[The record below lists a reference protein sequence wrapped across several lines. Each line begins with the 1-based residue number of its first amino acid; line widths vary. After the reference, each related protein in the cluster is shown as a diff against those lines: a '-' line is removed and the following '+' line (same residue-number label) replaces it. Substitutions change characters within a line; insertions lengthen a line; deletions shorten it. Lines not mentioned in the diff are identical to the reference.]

1 MKPYGIISDSHHHQ
15 WSAFSTVNA
24 DGVNSRLQVLLDETK
39 RCAAEVRLAGG
50 NTLVHAGDLFH
61 VRGNLAPSVLNPTI
75 DCYRDIIKG
84 GVDVIL
90 LAGNHDLEGKDAAR
104 VSSAITSLEG
114 VGCKIINKTN
124 YDAAS
129 YVDLVMIPWQQN
141 IADLKAAIEFCDP
154 ADRIDTDLIIHAPI
168 DGVIKGLPDH
178 GLTDDY
184 LAKLGFHR
192 VFAGHYHHH
201 KNFGNGVYSIGAL
214 AHHTWGDIGTKAG
227 FLIVKEGE
235 PVRWFKS
242 HAPEFI
248 EVTAETD
255 LEDVALL
262 VDGNFVRV
270 KTSLTKAS
278 EVEEV
283 REFLTECGA
292 KGVVVLAQKDAT
304 VTARTGSTISA
315 GASIEVSVGDFIKTR
330 AFANSERLAI
340 LCQDILKE
348 TESAK

>member
-1 MKPYGIISDSHHHQ
+1 MRPYGIISDSHHHQ

-24 DGVNSRLQVLLDETK
+24 NGVNSRLQVLLDETK
-39 RCAAEVRLAGG
+39 RCAAEVKAAGG
-50 NTLVHAGDLFH
+50 YTLVHAGDLFH
-61 VRGNLAPSVLNPTI
+61 VRGNLTPSVLNPTI
-75 DCYRDIIKG
+75 DCYREIIRDG
-84 GVDVIL
+84 IEVVL

-104 VSSAITSLEG
+104 VSSAITALEG
-114 VGCKIINKTN
+114 VGCKIINKTD
-124 YDAAS
+124 YDAAT
-129 YVDLVMIPWQQN
+129 YADLVMVPWQQN

-154 ADRIDTDLIIHAPI
+154 TDRPDADLIIHAPI

-184 LAKLGFHR
+184 LSKLGFRR

-201 KNFGNGVYSIGAL
+201 KDFGNGVYSIGAL

-227 FLIVKEGE
+227 FMIVKDGE
-235 PVRWFKS
+235 PPRWFKS
-242 HAPEFI
+242 HAPEFV
-248 EVTAETD
+248 EVNAETD

-270 KTSLTKAS
+270 KTNSTKAN
-278 EVEEV
+278 EVEEI
-283 REFLTECGA
+283 RNFLTDAGA

-304 VTARTGSTISA
+304 VLARTGSTISA
-315 GASIEVSVGDFIKTR
+315 GASIEVSVGDFIKR
-330 AFANSERLAI
+330 SAFANSERLAI